1 MTGVQ
6 ILICQNLRNN
16 LQHPNE
22 YIRGV
27 TLRFLCRIREEEIL
41 EPLIPSILACLEHRH
56 SYVRRNAV
64 LAINAL
70 YKLPKGEHLLQDAP
84 ELIEKVGP
92 CGACRALESTTS
104 KSCNCLLQMLGMFGV
119 TVACLRRAGLLK
131 VRLAAQVLRSEQDL
145 STKRNAFQML
155 CNHAQD
161 LATNYLLSQVRQ
173 VAAAGGPCEASWH
186 TRCLL

>member
-1 MTGVQ
+1 MKGYMDCSPDRWRIASPLQ

-70 YKLPKGEHLLQDAP
+70 YRLPRGELLLQDAP
-84 ELIEKVGP
+84 ELIEKVRP
-92 CGACRALESTTS
+92 CFAAELCAQQKPTCTE
-104 KSCNCLLQMLGMFGV
+104 NLL
-119 TVACLRRAGLLK
+119 
-131 VRLAAQVLRSEQDL
+131 
-145 STKRNAFQML
+145 
-155 CNHAQD
+155 
-161 LATNYLLSQVRQ
+161 
-173 VAAAGGPCEASWH
+173 
-186 TRCLL
+186 

>member
-92 CGACRALESTTS
+92 CAGACR
-104 KSCNCLLQMLGMFGV
+104 
-119 TVACLRRAGLLK
+119 GL
-131 VRLAAQVLRSEQDL
+131 
-145 STKRNAFQML
+145 
-155 CNHAQD
+155 
-161 LATNYLLSQVRQ
+161 
-173 VAAAGGPCEASWH
+173 
-186 TRCLL
+186 

>member
-1 MTGVQ
+1 MHEAGRGLALQLGVTRHKHKETLAYHLDVFYSRACVQ

-70 YKLPKGEHLLQDAP
+70 YRLPRGELLLQDAP
-84 ELIEKVGP
+84 ELIEKVQP
-92 CGACRALESTTS
+92 CFSPL
-104 KSCNCLLQMLGMFGV
+104 
-119 TVACLRRAGLLK
+119 
-131 VRLAAQVLRSEQDL
+131 
-145 STKRNAFQML
+145 
-155 CNHAQD
+155 
-161 LATNYLLSQVRQ
+161 
-173 VAAAGGPCEASWH
+173 P
-186 TRCLL
+186 

>member
-1 MTGVQ
+1 MQ

-92 CGACRALESTTS
+92 CAGA
-104 KSCNCLLQMLGMFGV
+104 
-119 TVACLRRAGLLK
+119 RRAA
-131 VRLAAQVLRSEQDL
+131 LAASG
-145 STKRNAFQML
+145 S
-155 CNHAQD
+155 
-161 LATNYLLSQVRQ
+161 
-173 VAAAGGPCEASWH
+173 GGVI
-186 TRCLL
+186 

>member
-1 MTGVQ
+1 MRVADCVQ

-70 YKLPKGEHLLQDAP
+70 YRLPRGELLLVDAP
-84 ELIEKVGP
+84 ELIEKVTNIHLPIRGSF
-92 CGACRALESTTS
+92 RMVLLECTTVYS
-104 KSCNCLLQMLGMFGV
+104 L
-119 TVACLRRAGLLK
+119 
-131 VRLAAQVLRSEQDL
+131 
-145 STKRNAFQML
+145 
-155 CNHAQD
+155 
-161 LATNYLLSQVRQ
+161 
-173 VAAAGGPCEASWH
+173 PASPGE
-186 TRCLL
+186 T

>member
-1 MTGVQ
+1 MTHARWCGCACVQ

-70 YKLPKGEHLLQDAP
+70 YRLPRGELLLQDAP
-84 ELIEKVGP
+84 ELIEKVSASFSNSQGHQMNTNP
-92 CGACRALESTTS
+92 CGMHEMYQQPCDEMPARMAD
-104 KSCNCLLQMLGMFGV
+104 
-119 TVACLRRAGLLK
+119 VAGI
-131 VRLAAQVLRSEQDL
+131 
-145 STKRNAFQML
+145 
-155 CNHAQD
+155 
-161 LATNYLLSQVRQ
+161 
-173 VAAAGGPCEASWH
+173 
-186 TRCLL
+186 